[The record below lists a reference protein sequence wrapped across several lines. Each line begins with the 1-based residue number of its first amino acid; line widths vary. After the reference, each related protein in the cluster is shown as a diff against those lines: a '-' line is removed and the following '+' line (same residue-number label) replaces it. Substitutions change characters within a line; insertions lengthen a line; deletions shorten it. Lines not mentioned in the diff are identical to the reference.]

1 MQKSIIS
8 ENILLSEM
16 IQDIIPKKEN
26 KFTDLEIEATRKEEF
41 SLVVYKKPNLITRF
55 INNIK
60 LSIEKLKIA
69 RISQF
74 FDIQRIAKK

>member
-1 MQKSIIS
+1 MQKS
-8 ENILLSEM
+8 
-16 IQDIIPKKEN
+16 

-41 SLVVYKKPNLITRF
+41 SLVVYKKHNLITRF